1 MNDRRSILLI
11 LICCTLWVSSVFR
24 TDAQADTGQPKAV
37 LPEVQYEF
45 EPVPEGTQIH
55 HDLNIQNKG
64 TAPLNIEKV
73 RTG

>member
-1 MNDRRSILLI
+1 MKKEGPILLV
-11 LICCTLWVSSVFR
+11 LICCSLLAGSISWSGASE
-24 TDAQADTGQPKAV
+24 DTGQPVAV

-45 EPVPEGTQIH
+45 KPVPDGTQIH
-55 HDLNIQNKG
+55 HGFQIQNKG